1 MTQTCSSAY
10 KHTEIVF
17 TFKEVHSFPFLKTQD
32 SLALFDMCLLSVG
45 PEVEKFSLPQKT
57 HTQDGCRWRGGRGI
71 RGAPMGTGQAVEH
84 VCSPQGLRLMLA
96 G

>member
-45 PEVEKFSLPQKT
+45 PELQRNFRYHKRHTRRMDAAGGGAGESGGLP
-57 HTQDGCRWRGGRGI
+57 RGRDK
-71 RGAPMGTGQAVEH
+71 
-84 VCSPQGLRLMLA
+84 L
-96 G
+96 